1 MKGSK
6 KNSKIKLKKFT
17 QRVQQKDK
25 QEMGENIR
33 IGPGVPVETFLSS
46 RREQKNEEE

>member
-6 KNSKIKLKKFT
+6 KNSKIKLKKFI
-17 QRVQQKDK
+17 QRVQQKK
-25 QEMGENIR
+25 QEMGEKIR
-33 IGPGVPVETFLSS
+33 IGPRVPVETFLSS